1 MRESER
7 EEDRIGLVSP
17 ERGRSESFPCLEV
30 AVRESLE
37 GHFGHAGQLVAVA
50 RRSHCWPPV
59 RLSAIPQRRVK
70 LSDWERGAENLAT
83 RSETDEQAN
92 RRPVSVF
99 EHRGLTDD
107 P

>member
-1 MRESER
+1 MREGER
-7 EEDRIGLVSP
+7 EEDRIGLVSR
-17 ERGRSESFPCLEV
+17 ERGRSSRSPWLEV

-50 RRSHCWPPV
+50 RRSHCCPPV
-59 RLSAIPQRRVK
+59 EISGIPQRRVK
-70 LSDWERGAENLAT
+70 PSDWERGAENPAT
-83 RSETDEQAN
+83 RSETDQAN